1 MEQNHGEIATTDYDD
16 FSGSYDD
23 LSLKDF
29 QEGGKQASVGD
40 QVAETLHWDLSVE
53 ADAGGKIGLFFTI
66 IK

>member
-1 MEQNHGEIATTDYDD
+1 MMIFQEDMMMTI
-16 FSGSYDD
+16 
-23 LSLKDF
+23 F

-53 ADAGGKIGLFFTI
+53 TDAGGKIGLFLTI

>member
-1 MEQNHGEIATTDYDD
+1 MTLFQEDMMMT
-16 FSGSYDD
+16 
-23 LSLKDF
+23 LF

-66 IK
+66 IKLNYSCGIR